1 MTGPFGIAPWQDRRQ
16 THAIASG
23 RPQNRLTDGL
33 RTLIGR
39 RPDRASRGRCALGR
53 TLLSLGL
60 CIGIVGCGTI
70 SRAPITAHALTASPY
85 TAELDRYRFPSV
97 EEGPF
102 FAWLDRWAA
111 ERRALGLDGVKGLA
125 LSGGG
130 ASGAFGA
137 GVLVGWSRHG
147 DRPRFDIVTG
157 VSTGALAA
165 PLAFAGPGFDDRL
178 AAAYQDRDLRALTS
192 DRLGVLRNPSLYPAG
207 PLKRLVERYV
217 TDDLLQAVAS
227 EHAAGRRL
235 LVATTNLDTRAPVI
249 WDLGA
254 IATDA
259 VDGAR
264 HPGAGALFRQVLVA
278 AASIPGVFPPVM
290 MSADPS
296 GRVAEMHVDGGVT
309 APFFLVPET
318 LNFWRPQGSMRPTEL
333 YLIINGQTGTEFSA
347 TRGTSVAIIERTLD
361 TLGRADA
368 RSQLR
373 FVAAFASRNGA
384 SVAYAAIPDGVE
396 ANPLMFDVRHTARLF
411 ALGRDRAMAGEAF
424 AEPGVLEWLADDAA
438 VGGRPQ
444 LIPRQIGAFP

>member
-1 MTGPFGIAPWQDRRQ
+1 MTAHSWIESMP
-16 THAIASG
+16 ASG
-23 RPQNRLTDGL
+23 QAGAV
-33 RTLIGR
+33 
-39 RPDRASRGRCALGR
+39 ASRLPRR
-53 TLLSLGL
+53 GL
-60 CIGIVGCGTI
+60 CDRIADIAWPALIPGTDRLSSCARGMVSLVLAIGLVGCGTI
-70 SRAPITAHALTASPY
+70 SRAPITASELAASAH
-85 TAELDRYRFPSV
+85 TVELDRYRFPSV
-97 EEGPF
+97 DQGPF
-102 FAWLDRWAA
+102 FVWLDRWAA
-111 ERRALGLDGVKGLA
+111 DRRALGLDGVKGLA

-137 GVLVGWSRHG
+137 GVLVGWTQHG

-165 PLAFAGPGFDDRL
+165 PLAFAGPRFDHRL
-178 AAAYQDRDLRALTS
+178 ETAYQDRDLRALTS

-217 TDDLLQAVAS
+217 TDDLLEAVAH

-235 LVATTNLDTRAPVI
+235 LVATTNLDTRASVI

-254 IATDA
+254 LATDA
-259 VDGAR
+259 M
-264 HPGAGALFRQVLVA
+264 HPAQHPNAKTLFRQVLVA
-278 AASIPGVFPPVM
+278 SASIPGVFPPVM

-296 GRVAEMHVDGGVT
+296 GRIAEMHVDGGVT

-318 LNFWRPQGSMRPTEL
+318 LNFWRPEGAMRPTEL
-333 YLIINGQTGTEFSA
+333 YLIINGQTGSAFSA
-347 TRGTSVAIIERTLD
+347 TRGTSTAIIERTLD

-384 SVAYAAIPDGVE
+384 SVGYAAIPDGVD
-396 ANPLMFDVRHTARLF
+396 ANPLMFDVRHTASLF

-438 VGGRPQ
+438 SPDGRT
-444 LIPRQIGAFP
+444 R